1 MFSVVL
7 ITHRSSVMPNVQSL
21 LKGKPVL
28 VMRRG
33 LFPNKAD
40 IVDIMSR
47 FPDSVV
53 RTETMHNPAT
63 RFVVT
68 VHRRSA

>member
-1 MFSVVL
+1 MATVL
-7 ITHRSSVMPNVQSL
+7 DL

-40 IVDIMSR
+40 IIDLVSR
-47 FPDSVV
+47 FPDCII
-53 RTETMHNPAT
+53 RTETMHVPST

-68 VHRRSA
+68 VQRRAS

>member
-1 MFSVVL
+1 MAQQTLPFL
-7 ITHRSSVMPNVQSL
+7 H
-21 LKGKPVL
+21 GKPVL

-40 IVDIMSR
+40 IADVLAA
-47 FPDSVV
+47 FPNHIV
-53 RTETMHNPAT
+53 RTETMYNPC

-68 VHRRSA
+68 VQRRK

>member
-1 MFSVVL
+1 M
-7 ITHRSSVMPNVQSL
+7 TNVQSL

-40 IVDIMSR
+40 IVDIALR
-47 FPDSVV
+47 FPECVI
-53 RTETMHNPAT
+53 RTETMHNPST

-68 VHRRSA
+68 VQRKAS

>member
-1 MFSVVL
+1 MNTVL
-7 ITHRSSVMPNVQSL
+7 DM

-33 LFPNKAD
+33 LYPNKAD
-40 IVDIMSR
+40 IVDIASR
-47 FPDSVV
+47 YPGAVI
-53 RTETMHNPAT
+53 RTETMHVPST

-68 VHRRSA
+68 AQVKS

>member
-1 MFSVVL
+1 
-7 ITHRSSVMPNVQSL
+7 MPVIPM

-33 LFPNKAD
+33 LYPNRKD
-40 IVDIMSR
+40 ICDVQMSW
-47 FPDSVV
+47 PGHIV
-53 RTETMHNPAT
+53 RTEAMHQPC

-68 VHRRSA
+68 VQRPR

>member
-1 MFSVVL
+1 MQTVL
-7 ITHRSSVMPNVQSL
+7 PL
-21 LKGKPVL
+21 LKGMPVL

-40 IVDIMSR
+40 ISDVVASY
-47 FPDSVV
+47 PNHTV
-53 RTETMHNPAT
+53 RTETMFEPC

-68 VHRRSA
+68 VRRNHHVR

>member
-1 MFSVVL
+1 
-7 ITHRSSVMPNVQSL
+7 MPNVQSL

-53 RTETMHNPAT
+53 RTETMHNPST

-68 VHRRSA
+68 VQRKAS

>member
-1 MFSVVL
+1 MSN
-7 ITHRSSVMPNVQSL
+7 IQSL

-47 FPDSVV
+47 FPEYVV

-68 VHRRSA
+68 VQRKSS

>member
-1 MFSVVL
+1 MAV
-7 ITHRSSVMPNVQSL
+7 IDM

-28 VMRRG
+28 VMKRG

-40 IVDIMSR
+40 IVDLMSR
-47 FPDSVV
+47 FPNCIV
-53 RTETMHNPAT
+53 RTETMHTPST

-68 VHRRSA
+68 VQRRAS

>member
-1 MFSVVL
+1 MTGL
-7 ITHRSSVMPNVQSL
+7 DL

-40 IVDIMSR
+40 ITDLMLR
-47 FPDSVV
+47 FPDCII
-53 RTETMHNPAT
+53 RTETMHVPST

-68 VHRRSA
+68 VQPRH

>member
-1 MFSVVL
+1 MS
-7 ITHRSSVMPNVQSL
+7 NVQSL

-40 IVDIMSR
+40 IVDIASR
-47 FPDSVV
+47 FPDSVI
-53 RTETMHNPAT
+53 RTETMHNPST

-68 VHRRSA
+68 VQRKAS